1 VEPAPSLTAIEFC
14 LDRAR
19 AMLRMSNGMT
29 LEETRRS
36 TPSGLLLA
44 SRDAFEA
51 AIRFAEKCLN
61 EVLEAQNQQGW
72 RQALY
77 KRIRAQQAIESVSRR
92 VVAIL
97 EPAWRLG
104 SNQTVPALDAVDAA
118 LLELGELFIAS
129 RVVDFLRH
137 VFTQLR
143 SLAGFAMAGVLAM
156 MLAVSTYPLPNHNTL
171 LWLSWVVLL
180 SVIALTFTVFVSI
193 NRERVVSMLSGTQP
207 GRFTGIVR

>member
-1 VEPAPSLTAIEFC
+1 
-14 LDRAR
+14 
-19 AMLRMSNGMT
+19 MLRMSNGMT
-29 LEETRRS
+29 VEETRRS

-97 EPAWRLG
+97 EPAYWLG

-118 LLELGELFIAS
+118 LLRWANCSS
-129 RVVDFLRH
+129 RAAWS
-137 VFTQLR
+137 T
-143 SLAGFAMAGVLAM
+143 SCAMSSPSSGVL
-156 MLAVSTYPLPNHNTL
+156 LVL
-171 LWLSWVVLL
+171 LW
-180 SVIALTFTVFVSI
+180 
-193 NRERVVSMLSGTQP
+193 RECSR
-207 GRFTGIVR
+207 